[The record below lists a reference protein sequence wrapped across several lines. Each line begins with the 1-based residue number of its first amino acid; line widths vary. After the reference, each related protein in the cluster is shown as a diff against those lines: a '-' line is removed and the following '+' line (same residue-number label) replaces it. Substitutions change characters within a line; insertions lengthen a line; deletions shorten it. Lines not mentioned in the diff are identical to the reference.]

1 MLTLT
6 PSREPRGMRMSGI
19 ESIVATGATTL
30 AVDLLRRLAGPA
42 ADQVGCM
49 LGDKAWEYRA
59 NNLIKITQRL
69 QRKLIDASLP
79 ANAIPPRLLLPIIE
93 NCSVEDNETLQDMW
107 AGLLATASQE
117 KDSMS
122 PSFIETLKQLT
133 PVEATVLQR
142 WWTDTIRPALEKER
156 KEAGDLDSKVR
167 EKRRQKGLPEQ
178 MSSLMTGVKRRV
190 VTRIQQW
197 DFGVDSD
204 TLERL
209 GIIRRPFGVNA
220 KATRGGGDE
229 ITDVESEIE
238 HRFVY
243 TEYGVRFLEA
253 CHGAQSELSAI

>member
-1 MLTLT
+1 
-6 PSREPRGMRMSGI
+6 MSGI

-42 ADQVGCM
+42 ADQVGFM

-69 QRKLIDASLP
+69 QRKLSEAGLP
-79 ANAIPPRLLLPIIE
+79 ANAVPPRLLLPIIE
-93 NCSVEDNETLQDMW
+93 NCSVEDDETLQEMW

-133 PVEATVLQR
+133 PEEARLLQQR
-142 WWTDTIRPALEKER
+142 WTDTIHPALEKGSR
-156 KEAGDLDSKVR
+156 EATEMDSKLR
-167 EKRRQKGLPEQ
+167 EIRRQKGVPDKTE
-178 MSSLMTGVKRRV
+178 SLMTDLRRRV
-190 VTRIQQW
+190 VMQIQQW
-197 DFGVDSD
+197 DFGVHSD

-209 GIIRRPFGVNA
+209 GLIRRDFGVQI
-220 KATRGGGDE
+220 KTTRGDGDE
-229 ITDVESEIE
+229 ITDVESEIG

-243 TEYGVRFLEA
+243 TEYAVKFLES
-253 CHGAQSELSAI
+253 CHGAESKI